1 MLQGNVTIFPALCA
15 PSGDRFSFH
24 FWITGMV
31 RLKVQRM
38 VAASLFVFCGAASA
52 QGGVDA
58 STAEAVARKSGCL
71 KCHSVTAK
79 RDGPSFREVAAKYKG
94 KPDAEKA
101 LITHLTTN
109 PRIKVDG
116 KEEMHDNLKTKN
128 QAEIENVVRW
138 ILSR

>member
-1 MLQGNVTIFPALCA
+1 MIKLDVQGLTAV
-15 PSGDRFSFH
+15 
-24 FWITGMV
+24 
-31 RLKVQRM
+31 
-38 VAASLFVFCGAASA
+38 SLFVFCGAAWA

-58 STAEAVARKSGCL
+58 ATAEALAKKSGCL

-79 RDGPSFREVAAKYKG
+79 RDGPAFREVAAKYKG

-101 LITHLTTN
+101 LTTHLTTN

-116 KEEMHDNLKTKN
+116 KEEMHDNLKTKDP
-128 QAEIENVVRW
+128 AELQNVVRW